1 MTIKNL
7 AFFGVMAS
15 IFAVANANADV
26 SPATRIATVGYVD
39 GKIVDNAQGTLTNSQ
54 TTAPSERTVQ
64 AALQAITAGAT
75 AGETALQPG
84 DNVSELVN
92 DAGYVTAAT
101 APIRTVKQNGTALTV
116 TDGAV
121 DVTVPTV
128 PTNVSAFTNDSG
140 YITAANAPIRT
151 VKQNGTALTVTD
163 GAVDVTVPTVPTNV
177 SAFTNDAGY
186 ITNAAVPTNV
196 SELTNDSGYVTA
208 ATAPIRTV
216 KQNGTALTV
225 TDGAVDVTVPT
236 VDQTY
241 GANSQNAQSGVAI
254 ASVLGSVPANSTVMD
269 EIASASGTATTA
281 LQGVATTTG
290 SGEAITAVTEDANH
304 DLQATKSL
312 LTYDGAMNS
321 QLPHFDSP
329 STQNIAWASGNCTR
343 GAPCVLT
350 FDGSDYVWT
359 TMEIPSAQ

>member
-1 MTIKNL
+1 M
-7 AFFGVMAS
+7 
-15 IFAVANANADV
+15 
-26 SPATRIATVGYVD
+26 
-39 GKIVDNAQGTLTNSQ
+39 
-54 TTAPSERTVQ
+54 
-64 AALQAITAGAT
+64 
-75 AGETALQPG
+75 
-84 DNVSELVN
+84 
-92 DAGYVTAAT
+92 
-101 APIRTVKQNGTALTV
+101 
-116 TDGAV
+116 
-121 DVTVPTV
+121 
-128 PTNVSAFTNDSG
+128 
-140 YITAANAPIRT
+140 
-151 VKQNGTALTVTD
+151 
-163 GAVDVTVPTVPTNV
+163 
-177 SAFTNDAGY
+177 
-186 ITNAAVPTNV
+186 
-196 SELTNDSGYVTA
+196 
-208 ATAPIRTV
+208 
-216 KQNGTALTV
+216 TV